1 MTSQTAATERAT
13 PQALEALYNR
23 ITGDEDARV
32 CKDIPESACH
42 DQPRNFFAY
51 LGANLLGK
59 VADEIASAKL
69 VIPWLF
75 GALGVP
81 AVFTGLLVPIREAG
95 VLGPQLAVA
104 AAVRGLPIRKGVW
117 LLGAVL
123 SAASLFA
130 MAVAAL
136 SLNGTEAGLGHPW
149 RHGRLQPGAWLVL
162 GIGEGCAR
170 QDGLQEPARGT
181 DGLECRAFGSRR
193 TRRRVCDPARL
204 SPVSCPGTP
213 LLRADRPGACG
224 RGLTR
229 ARCPDRS
236 QRPGDQSV
244 LSLLGLLERPL
255 QSSGNGCCGNRR
267 WAAGGL
273 HLPSRDP

>member
-81 AVFTGLLVPIREAG
+81 AVFTGLLVPIREG
-95 VLGPQLAVA
+95 
-104 AAVRGLPIRKGVW
+104 RGARAPACG
-117 LLGAVL
+117 GC
-123 SAASLFA
+123 
-130 MAVAAL
+130 
-136 SLNGTEAGLGHPW
+136 G
-149 RHGRLQPGAWLVL
+149 GAWPAHPQ
-162 GIGEGCAR
+162 GGMAAR
-170 QDGLQEPARGT
+170 R
-181 DGLECRAFGSRR
+181 RAFGSQSVRHGRR
-193 TRRRVCDPARL
+193 GLVTERDRGGPGPSLAPWSSSAWRVACARYRRRMCSARR
-204 SPVSCPGTP
+204 SP
-213 LLRADRPGACG
+213 RAGAG
-224 RGLTR
+224 
-229 ARCPDRS
+229 
-236 QRPGDQSV
+236 
-244 LSLLGLLERPL
+244 
-255 QSSGNGCCGNRR
+255 
-267 WAAGGL
+267 
-273 HLPSRDP
+273 H